1 MAIKEALAFDDV
13 SLVPVYTE
21 VRSRSTPDLST
32 EIAGIKL
39 RIPLI
44 SSPMDTI
51 TESRMAIAMG
61 MAGGM
66 GIVHRFMPVGEQ
78 IENLREITYV
88 NAAIPRVAAI
98 GIGDDELGR
107 FKELNSSGLLEALLI
122 DVANGHSSYMKEMI
136 QRVQDISPD
145 LKIIAGSIAT
155 GEGFRFLAKLGVS
168 AVRCGIGSGS
178 ICKTVVQTG
187 FSGVTLQSVFDAAE
201 ARRSYSDKNADHIAS
216 MNLLYPPKADGSPG
230 WGRASDRGTESELA
244 ARDLKE
250 KGYPNVAIIADG
262 GIRYPA
268 DMVKALAAGA
278 DAVMCGRVFAATDE
292 TPGEVIELGP
302 SMAIG
307 HLTCAGIKAK
317 VYRGA
322 ASAEIQQ
329 DRRGGLKA
337 GTCAEGVST
346 TITCAGP
353 VEPIISEFC
362 GGLRSG
368 MTYANAT
375 NLAELRQN
383 AQFVRVTSNGVAEG
397 HAYGTRKE

>member
-1 MAIKEALAFDDV
+1 MAIREALAFDDV

-21 VRSRSTPDLST
+21 VRSRSVPDLST
-32 EIAGIKL
+32 KIAGIKL
-39 RIPLI
+39 KIPLI

-66 GIVHRFMPVGEQ
+66 GIIHRFMPVAEQ

-122 DVANGHSSYMKEMI
+122 DVANGHSSYMQEMI
-136 QRVQDISPD
+136 QRVQDIAPD
-145 LKIIAGSIAT
+145 LNIIAGSIAT
-155 GEGFRFLAKLGVS
+155 AEGFRFLAELGVS
-168 AVRCGIGSGS
+168 AVRIGVSSGS
-178 ICKTVVQTG
+178 ICSTKIKTA
-187 FSGVTLQSVFDAAE
+187 FGVPTFQSVCDAYDMKWRAKNDYSNVL
-201 ARRSYSDKNADHIAS
+201 RR
-216 MNLLYPPKADGSPG
+216 YPITD
-230 WGRASDRGTESELA
+230 
-244 ARDLKE
+244 
-250 KGYPNVAIIADG
+250 YPNVAIIADG

-268 DMVKALAAGA
+268 DFVKALAAGA
-278 DAVMCGRVFAATDE
+278 DAVMCGRIFAATDE
-292 TPGEVIELGP
+292 TPGEV
-302 SMAIG
+302 
-307 HLTCAGIKAK
+307 TDNAGIKAK

-353 VEPIISEFC
+353 VQSVIDEFC

-375 NLAELRQN
+375 NLAELRDN
-383 AQFVRVTSNGVAEG
+383 AQFVKITSNGNNEG
-397 HAYGTRKE
+397 HAFGTRRD

>member
-1 MAIKEALAFDDV
+1 MVIREALAFDDV

-21 VRSRSTPDLST
+21 VRSRSEPDIST
-32 EIAGIKL
+32 TIAGIKL
-39 RIPLI
+39 RIPMI

-51 TESRMAIAMG
+51 TESKMAIAMG
-61 MAGGM
+61 TAGGM
-66 GIVHRFMPVGEQ
+66 GIIHRFMPVAEQ
-78 IENLREITYV
+78 IENLGKIWKAQRLSNYL
-88 NAAIPRVAAI
+88 PKVASI

-107 FKELNSSGLLEALLI
+107 FKELNATGLLDAILI
-122 DVANGHSSYMKEMI
+122 DIANGHSLSMKEMI
-136 QRVQDISPD
+136 QRIQDIAPD

-155 GEGFRFLAKLGVS
+155 GEGFRFLAELGVS

-187 FSGVTLQSVFDAAE
+187 FSGITFQSVCDSYD

-216 MNLLYPPKADGSPG
+216 MDKQFPNG
-230 WGRASDRGTESELA
+230 WGRASDRGTEAELTV
-244 ARDLKE
+244 RDLKE

-262 GIRYPA
+262 GIRYPS
-268 DMVKALAAGA
+268 DIVKSLAAGA
-278 DAVMCGRVFAATDE
+278 DAVMCGRIFAATDE
-292 TPGEVIELGP
+292 TPGEVIELSP
-302 SMAIG
+302 SFAVG
-307 HLTCAGIKAK
+307 RLTNAGIKAK

-329 DRRGGLKA
+329 DKRGGLKA

-353 VEPIISEFC
+353 VQAVLDEFS

-368 MTYANAT
+368 MTYANART
-375 NLAELRQN
+375 LEELRQN
-383 AQFVRVTSNGVAEG
+383 AQFIRVTSNGNNEG
-397 HAYGTRKE
+397 HAFGTRKE